1 MRSVLEAWSGL
12 AKGGKPVEVI
22 VEEVALPFIQE
33 RALEL
38 VGVEIVKEGANR
50 YLRLYID
57 KEGGVSFD
65 DCETISRAVDA
76 RLDELI
82 LNPPYDFFEVSSPG
96 LERPLKRDEDFARY
110 VGQQVALTTYA
121 PVDGQKLFVG
131 RLVGLIDDKV
141 VIQVADPKVK
151 GKEREAAFARS
162 QIASARI
169 HIDF

>member
-1 MRSVLEAWSGL
+1 L

-22 VEEVALPFIQE
+22 VEEVALPFVQE

-38 VGVEIVKEGANR
+38 VGVELVKEGANR

-76 RLDELI
+76 RLDEIL

-121 PVDGQKLFVG
+121 PIDGQKLFVG
-131 RLVGLIDDKV
+131 RLVGMVDGSV
-141 VIQVADPKVK
+141 VVQVADPKLK
-151 GKEREAAFARS
+151 GKERETAFPRA
-162 QIASARI
+162 QIANARL
-169 HIDF
+169 HVDF